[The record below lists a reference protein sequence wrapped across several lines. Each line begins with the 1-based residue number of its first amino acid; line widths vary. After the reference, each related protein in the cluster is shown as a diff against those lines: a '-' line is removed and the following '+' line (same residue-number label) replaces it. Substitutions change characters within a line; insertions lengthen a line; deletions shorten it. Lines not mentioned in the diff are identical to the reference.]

1 MKKILTE
8 FEIIWKYNQKMDQ
21 KRLVLDRKYS
31 KMLGLRKE
39 KLEARKQKEID
50 RFERKWKKSMEIELH
65 NLTSKR
71 KRKEPIDKTVSKLKK
86 KALAEIQKY
95 CKYKRAVWST
105 KWPMVQLFDTGKWV
119 KLDKKVHW
127 WHCYSKGRYH
137 WMMFDELNI
146 YPISSWGNRKQLDTV
161 GERINNIP
169 KDNLVYI
176 VERSKQKESIIYTRA
191 DYEAIIEKYKELNK
205 IEEKRLA
212 IDKKKD
218 NIEETKVD

>member
-1 MKKILTE
+1 MKQQLTELEVIAKRNKKI
-8 FEIIWKYNQKMDQ
+8 DQ
-21 KRLVLDRKYS
+21 KRFVLDRKYS

-39 KLEARKQKEID
+39 KLDYKKAREL
-50 RFERKWKKSMEIELH
+50 ERYEKKRKKLMEIELH
-65 NLTSKR
+65 NLTHKR
-71 KRKEPIDKTVSKLKK
+71 QRKEPVDKTVSKLKK
-86 KALAEIQKY
+86 KALSEIQKY
-95 CKYKRAVWST
+95 CKYKRAVRST
-105 KWPMVQLFDTGKWV
+105 KWPIVQLFDTLEWV

-127 WHCYSKGRYH
+127 GHLFPQSNYR

-176 VERSKQKESIIYTRA
+176 VERSKNKVSIIYTRA
-191 DYEAIIEKYKELNK
+191 DYEAIIEKYKELNR

-212 IDKKKD
+212 IDKKK
-218 NIEETKVD
+218 II

>member
-1 MKKILTE
+1 MKKQLTE
-8 FEIIWKYNQKMDQ
+8 FDVIWKRNQKMNQ
-21 KRLVLDRKYS
+21 KRLVLDRKYA

-50 RFERKWKKSMEIELH
+50 RYEKKRKKSMEIELH

-71 KRKEPIDKTVSKLKK
+71 KRKEPVDKTVSKLKA

-105 KWPMVQLFDTGKWV
+105 KWPMVQLFDTMQWV

-127 WHCYSKGRYH
+127 WHLFPQSNYR

-176 VERSKQKESIIYTRA
+176 VERSKNKESIIYTRA
-191 DYEAIIEKYKELNK
+191 DYEAIIEKYKDLNR

-212 IDKKKD
+212 IYKKKA
-218 NIEETKVD
+218 NIGETKVD

>member
-1 MKKILTE
+1 MKKQLTE
-8 FEIIWKYNQKMDQ
+8 FDVIWKRNQKMNQ
-21 KRLVLDRKYS
+21 KRLVLDRKYA

-50 RFERKWKKSMEIELH
+50 RYEKKRKKSMEIELH

-71 KRKEPIDKTVSKLKK
+71 KRKEPVDKTVSKLKA

-105 KWPMVQLFDTGKWV
+105 KWPMVRLFDTMQWV

-127 WHCYSKGRYH
+127 GHLFPQSNYR

-176 VERSKQKESIIYTRA
+176 VERSKNKESIIYTRS
-191 DYEAIIEKYKELNK
+191 DYEAIIEKYKELNR
-205 IEEKRLA
+205 IEEIRLWLC
-212 IDKKKD
+212 
-218 NIEETKVD
+218 TK

>member
-1 MKKILTE
+1 MKQQPNELM
-8 FEIIWKYNQKMDQ
+8 IIAKRNQKMDQ

-39 KLEARKQKEID
+39 KLEARKQKEI
-50 RFERKWKKSMEIELH
+50 ERYEKKRKKLMEIELH
-65 NLTSKR
+65 NLTHKR
-71 KRKEPIDKTVSKLKK
+71 KRKEPIDKTVSKLKA
-86 KALAEIQKY
+86 KALAAIQKY

-105 KWPMVQLFDTGKWV
+105 KWPMVQLFDTMQWV

-127 WHCYSKGRYH
+127 WHLFPQSNYR

-176 VERSKQKESIIYTRA
+176 VERSKQKESIIYTRS
-191 DYEAIIEKYKELNK
+191 DYEAIIEKYKELNR
-205 IEEKRLA
+205 IEEIRLA

-218 NIEETKVD
+218 NIGETKSS